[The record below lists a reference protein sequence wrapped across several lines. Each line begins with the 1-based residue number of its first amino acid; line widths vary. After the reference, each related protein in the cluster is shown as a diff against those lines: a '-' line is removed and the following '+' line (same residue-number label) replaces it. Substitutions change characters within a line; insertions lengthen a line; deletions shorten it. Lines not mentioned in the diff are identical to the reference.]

1 MIWTF
6 LKPTQV
12 ELDPAEHE
20 AAFSG
25 YRISNSEPTG

>member
-6 LKPTQV
+6 LNLTQV
-12 ELDPAEHE
+12 ELDPAEHG

-25 YRISNSEPTG
+25 YLISNSEPTG